1 VATRAGVEPAWNE
14 KSVFA
19 QINLY
24 PTAPDNLQM
33 LKVIDVGQM
42 TKKLIA
48 QSSNNDLLNPC

>member
-24 PTAPDNLQM
+24 PTAPDNLQI
-33 LKVIDVGQM
+33 LRVIDVVQM
-42 TKKLIA
+42 TKKFIA
-48 QSSNNDLLNPC
+48 